1 MISFSRLQNWRK
13 DVVALALL
21 LLFILPLLHPLT
33 QAHLPVTHDGHH
45 HIYRLYA
52 LDSALRGGSLWPR
65 WFPGMGFGYGFPVL
79 NFYAPLVYYVGEFF
93 HIFGV
98 RFLDAFR
105 LLIALGFILP
115 AWAFY
120 AFARYQLGR
129 TGAFIGALIYTYAT
143 YHIGDG
149 YVRAALPEHWAF
161 LFPPLL
167 LLAMWHIGRE
177 RSWNWSLIG
186 GLTLAAFFLMHNL
199 SVILFAPMLALYGIG
214 WIIADARS
222 SGERMPGQLPAAWLG
237 YALMALLGVG
247 LAAFFILPGALEV
260 KYIHASTVA
269 TGLSEYLSRLTPHI
283 GTYLAFPWQDSSPAP
298 YPPTR
303 PQFIIATLGIL
314 AGLLTWTRLTRLQR
328 WHLLFALIVAGL
340 SLFLMTSLSASWLKI
355 MPQIAYLQYP
365 WRWNAPLV
373 FALAYLA
380 GGIPFLARTLPQRLQ
395 ARGTRWLTVLIS
407 VLIAVW
413 IIPHSFPGSF
423 NLTATTPTGEK
434 PLQESDLKPGIL
446 AQYDFQT
453 GLWLRNYGGPWL
465 FEYLPIWAEDARDNW
480 FLPDENPAP
489 SPPPQVI
496 PAIKIERQE
505 ALRQELAISSPQTF
519 TLRWHSFYFPGWQA
533 LVDGKAT
540 PVSPSTR
547 LELITAQIPAGN
559 HKVTLRFGATPI
571 RRIGTII
578 SLLSLLSMLL
588 LLGMKRQWR
597 TLGII
602 IVLAL
607 GIFLPFKLRQTTAS
621 TLYTP
626 DIPKETW
633 TIFEDRAQLLG
644 YHVQG
649 LPRSGNTL
657 YVTLHWQALRQVS
670 ENDQVY
676 VMLMDYNGQSWS
688 KNEHQPGFGF
698 TPTSRWQPGEI
709 IPDTYTLSLPPD
721 MPPGSYQLR
730 MGLYDPATLTRRTAH
745 NPQGDTSDQIW
756 LGDVAIAP

>member
-1 MISFSRLQNWRK
+1 MKSRLHFRPWHL
-13 DVVALALL
+13 DLLAIVAILVFVSP
-21 LLFILPLLHPLT
+21 LFHPLLRET
-33 QAHLPVTHDGHH
+33 LPVTHDGHH

-52 LDSALRGGSLWPR
+52 LDQALRGGSLWPR

-98 RFLDAFR
+98 GFLDVFR

-129 TGAFIGALIYTYAT
+129 AGAFIGALIYIYAT

-167 LLAMWHIGRE
+167 LLAMWHIGCE
-177 RSWNWSLIG
+177 KSWGWTLIG
-186 GLTLAAFFLMHNL
+186 SLTLAAFFLMHNL
-199 SVILFAPMLALYGIG
+199 SVILFAPMLALYGLG

-222 SGERMPGQLPAAWLG
+222 PGERTQGQLPAAWVG
-237 YALMALLGVG
+237 YALMALFGVG

-269 TGLSEYLSRLTPHI
+269 TGLSEYTSRLAPRI
-283 GTYLAFPWQDSSPAP
+283 GTQLSFPWQDSSPAP

-303 PQFIIATLGIL
+303 PQFLIAAT
-314 AGLLTWTRLTRLQR
+314 GLLAALITWRRLGKTRA
-328 WHLLFALIVAGL
+328 WHTLFALTVAGL
-340 SLFLMTSLSASWLKI
+340 SLFLMSGLSAPLLTAL
-355 MPQIAYLQYP
+355 PQIAYLQYP

-380 GGIPFLARTLPQRLQ
+380 GNIPFLARVLPQRLRT
-395 ARGTRWLTVLIS
+395 RGVRWLTVLIS
-407 VLIAVW
+407 VLIAIW
-413 IIPHSFPGSF
+413 IVPHSFPGS
-423 NLTATTPTGEK
+423 LKLAATTPTGEK

-465 FEYLPIWAEDARDNW
+465 FEYLPVWAEDVRDNW
-480 FLPDENPAP
+480 FLPDENPVP
-489 SPPPQVI
+489 LPRLPLPPH
-496 PAIKIERQE
+496 IEITRQA
-505 ALRQELAISSPQTF
+505 ALRQELAVSSPQAF
-519 TLRWHSFYFPGWQA
+519 TMRWHSFYFPGWQA
-533 LVDGKAT
+533 LVDGKPT
-540 PVSPSTR
+540 QVSPSTR
-547 LELITAQIPAGN
+547 LGLITARIPAGD
-559 HKVTLRFGATPI
+559 HTVSLRFGATPA
-571 RRIGTII
+571 RRTGTIL
-578 SLLSLLSMLL
+578 SLLSLLG
-588 LLGMKRQWR
+588 LLGLLITKKQWR

-602 IVLAL
+602 TLLAL
-607 GIFLPFKLRQTTAS
+607 GILLPFKLRQTTAS
-621 TLYTP
+621 AIYTP
-626 DIPKETW
+626 EIPRETW
-633 TIFEDRAQLLG
+633 TIFEDRAQILG

-649 LPRSGNTL
+649 RTRSGNTL

-670 ENDQVY
+670 DNDQVY
-676 VMLMDYNGQSWS
+676 VTLLDYNGQEWS
-688 KNEHQPGFGF
+688 KDEHQPGFGF

-709 IPDTYTLSLPPD
+709 IPDAYTLSLPAD
-721 MPPGSYQLR
+721 MPPGNYQLR
-730 MGLYDPATLTRRTAH
+730 MGLYNPTTLIHHTAH
-745 NPQGDTSDQIW
+745 NSQGDTSDQIW
-756 LGDVAIAP
+756 LGDVVIAP